1 MKYDGGIYEKRWGSK
16 EQRHFMKDQNRNYQ
30 NQHYDLEG
38 HFKNWSI
45 CPNRTAF
52 FFLILGFSIDIY
64 VDLGLCL
71 DLGMGSIVEDED
83 EGESKDKYVD
93 ENTVDWK
100 LWRFSTYSRTMQI
113 RPTYV
118 SQLQSSPSR
127 R

>member
-1 MKYDGGIYEKRWGSK
+1 MHLVYVWNASVSVWG
-16 EQRHFMKDQNRNYQ
+16 
-30 NQHYDLEG
+30 
-38 HFKNWSI
+38 I
-45 CPNRTAF
+45 CPHRTAF

-83 EGESKDKYVD
+83 EGEGEDEGESKDKYVD

-100 LWRFSTYSRTMQI
+100 LWRFDTYSRTMQI
-113 RPTYV
+113 RPTYA

-127 R
+127 M